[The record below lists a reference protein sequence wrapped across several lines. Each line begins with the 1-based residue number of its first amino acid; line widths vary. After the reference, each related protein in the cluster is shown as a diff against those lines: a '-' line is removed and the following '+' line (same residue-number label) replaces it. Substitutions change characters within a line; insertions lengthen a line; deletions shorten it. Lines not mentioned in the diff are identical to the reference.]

1 MSQEKPIPNLC
12 PKVILEGTRMTHKTE
27 IAFALNEHPRFVG
40 PRKYRY
46 HSPII
51 SAEWGGLQNRAW
63 GQSLINFD
71 KVHERRALETFDLWL
86 RLIEQLPH
94 LSWIVDR
101 FHHSTMMYQ
110 KLYHLRTYHFD
121 RIEARLAG
129 LGFRLVLCYREPSTF
144 AKARMERLKISGNPS
159 QYDNLEMF
167 SREQDELFHL
177 FERTTLPKLIVDTS
191 DDDVVRMTE
200 EVVNWFQ
207 LHSAENSQRAGH
219 LSREPDV
226 VRAAPQLAPVSEGI
240 MSISMRSRE
249 RSSISEAI
257 SFAGSSRRKNAA

>member
-27 IAFALNEHPRFVG
+27 IALALNEHPRFVG

-101 FHHSTMMYQ
+101 FHHSTMPCSAMWWN
-110 KLYHLRTYHFD
+110 RSCAPPPISSTS
-121 RIEARLAG
+121 
-129 LGFRLVLCYREPSTF
+129 VSCRERRSTVC
-144 AKARMERLKISGNPS
+144 
-159 QYDNLEMF
+159 
-167 SREQDELFHL
+167 
-177 FERTTLPKLIVDTS
+177 TCT
-191 DDDVVRMTE
+191 
-200 EVVNWFQ
+200 
-207 LHSAENSQRAGH
+207 
-219 LSREPDV
+219 
-226 VRAAPQLAPVSEGI
+226 
-240 MSISMRSRE
+240 RSRF
-249 RSSISEAI
+249 RPANVT
-257 SFAGSSRRKNAA
+257 APH